1 MQSRQRQSS
10 NQQSNV
16 PPVPL
21 TLWQRLPAS
30 GQQQLAHVVAELIQ
44 RVRTTAQDKERDH
57 ER

>member
-1 MQSRQRQSS
+1 MQSSQRQSS

-21 TLWQRLPAS
+21 TLWQRLPVS
-30 GQQQLAHVVAELIQ
+30 SQQQLAHLVAELIQ
-44 RVRTTAQDKERDH
+44 RVRTTAQNKERDY

>member
-30 GQQQLAHVVAELIQ
+30 SQQQLAHVVAELIQ

>member
-1 MQSRQRQSS
+1 MQSRQRQSF

-16 PPVPL
+16 LPVPL
-21 TLWQRLPAS
+21 TLWHRLPAS
-30 GQQQLAHVVAELIQ
+30 SQQQLAHLVAELIQ